1 MTVETAHN
9 GRPLLRDTDGGL
21 KMCEIRMTGGW
32 GRTILVMT
40 LADVPSNYR
49 GQQGLEA
56 LRNLP
61 VAWDE
66 THCLGGEIGSWYVVE
81 RKSPDGRRYLAVIT
95 AGARHRRHG
104 GRVRSTTIRLKNRKE
119 EVYDNRKRTPW
130 KAVCGKM
137 ESSRLCCGTRSHSVC
152 GQCRWL
158 PVHRLRL
165 SGGERVVSSG
175 FIRHVARRF
184 GFGAGDRSYL
194 IGFRVVCT
202 AGLR

>member
-95 AGARHRRHG
+95 AGARHLSLPLAFLG
-104 GRVRSTTIRLKNRKE
+104 PGRWRMALYSDDPKANRT
-119 EVYDNRKRTPW
+119 D
-130 KAVCGKM
+130 ACA
-137 ESSRLCCGTRSHSVC
+137 
-152 GQCRWL
+152 
-158 PVHRLRL
+158 LRV
-165 SGGERVVSSG
+165 SQREVSSADKLDLDLAPIG
-175 FIRHVARRF
+175 GMVAVF
-184 GFGAGDRSYL
+184 DL
-194 IGFRVVCT
+194 
-202 AGLR
+202 LP